1 LGYTFDGE
9 NPVGRCIHTPGTRA
23 DKDKLV
29 DLYDSTSTVGFISGL
44 LPLYDQLVH
53 IFTDNIAPSG
63 GNNDAIHTSLVEL
76 LYLARECATSEDPAK
91 DFTLDVIDF
100 ILHEIQD
107 AIIQRN
113 AVPYAPYIML
123 LIKRTLLNL
132 ILVGMIV
139 RRIPSRNP
147 LSR

>member
-1 LGYTFDGE
+1 
-9 NPVGRCIHTPGTRA
+9 VGRCIHTPGTWA

-44 LPLYDQLVH
+44 LPLYHQLVC

-63 GNNDAIHTSLVEL
+63 GNNGAIHTSLVEL
-76 LYLARECATSEDPAK
+76 LYLAHECATSEDPTK

-107 AIIQRN
+107 AITQRN
-113 AVPYAPYIML
+113 DVPYAPYIMI
-123 LIKRTLLNL
+123 LIKRTLPNL